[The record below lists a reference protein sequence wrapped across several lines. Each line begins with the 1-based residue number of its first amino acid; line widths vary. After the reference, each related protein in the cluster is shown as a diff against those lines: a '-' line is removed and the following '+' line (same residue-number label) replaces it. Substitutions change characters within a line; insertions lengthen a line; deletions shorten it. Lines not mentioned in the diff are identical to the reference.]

1 MMNEKLQ
8 KKVKLLLLMLT
19 SIVNER
25 SGYKSES
32 CIFIKNMIKI
42 TRRSRT
48 SEIHFCKFYNPYCMS
63 VICYSNISKHKCESK
78 IISSCTSNLEI
89 NFQPSK
95 NGKLLTEL
103 IILCLVLQ
111 TSNWCPS
118 IGYVTEISKM
128 SKILKIEIL

>member
-1 MMNEKLQ
+1 
-8 KKVKLLLLMLT
+8 
-19 SIVNER
+19 
-25 SGYKSES
+25 
-32 CIFIKNMIKI
+32 
-42 TRRSRT
+42 
-48 SEIHFCKFYNPYCMS
+48 MS

-89 NFQPSK
+89 NVQPSK